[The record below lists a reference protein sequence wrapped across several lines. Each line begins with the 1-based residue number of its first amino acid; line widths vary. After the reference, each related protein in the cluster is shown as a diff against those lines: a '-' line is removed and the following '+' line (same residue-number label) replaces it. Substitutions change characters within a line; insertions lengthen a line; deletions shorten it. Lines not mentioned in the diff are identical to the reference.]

1 MAKQKWYIVWA
12 GHEPGVY
19 DSWDECLRQISGY
32 SGARYKGFGTRAE
45 ALSAYEEGYAGYQ
58 RRHQVAPEQQALT
71 EVPLGRA
78 LVVDAACS
86 GNPGVMEYRG
96 VYLRDRSVA
105 FQMGPFPRGTNNIGE
120 FLAIVHALAL
130 IEQQGLEGMV
140 VYSDSAIALS
150 WVRRGRCKTL
160 LERTP
165 ETAQLFALIERAE
178 RWLATHRTTAPLYK
192 WDTVRWGEIPA
203 DYGRKG

>member
-120 FLAIVHALAL
+120 FLAIVHPLALYSPLLGTAWPLQDAAGAYARDGAALRPHRARRALARHPPH
-130 IEQQGLEGMV
+130 
-140 VYSDSAIALS
+140 DS
-150 WVRRGRCKTL
+150 
-160 LERTP
+160 P
-165 ETAQLFALIERAE
+165 
-178 RWLATHRTTAPLYK
+178 PL
-192 WDTVRWGEIPA
+192 
-203 DYGRKG
+203 

>member
-1 MAKQKWYIVWA
+1 MASIQYGGLLKPLSK
-12 GHEPGVY
+12 GELTVY
-19 DSWDECLRQISGY
+19 VSSLQSGGRRVRASRKFLLIS
-32 SGARYKGFGTRAE
+32 S
-45 ALSAYEEGYAGYQ
+45 
-58 RRHQVAPEQQALT
+58 
-71 EVPLGRA
+71 
-78 LVVDAACS
+78 
-86 GNPGVMEYRG
+86 G

-120 FLAIVHALAL
+120 FLAVVHALAL

>member
-1 MAKQKWYIVWA
+1 
-12 GHEPGVY
+12 
-19 DSWDECLRQISGY
+19 
-32 SGARYKGFGTRAE
+32 
-45 ALSAYEEGYAGYQ
+45 
-58 RRHQVAPEQQALT
+58 
-71 EVPLGRA
+71 
-78 LVVDAACS
+78 
-86 GNPGVMEYRG
+86 
-96 VYLRDRSVA
+96 
-105 FQMGPFPRGTNNIGE
+105 
-120 FLAIVHALAL
+120 
-130 IEQQGLEGMV
+130 MV